1 VEVLPVRASAVRSLD
16 NCINVVVARVF
27 KLSSNVS
34 VQVVRSMLD
43 LNDIL
48 SLVAKRRSRFLCNL
62 DCVPFFQNY
71 SVLHFS
77 LCSFFFYFYISC
89 DVVFLYFVFV
99 YLCISCAAIILRI
112 SYL

>member
-1 VEVLPVRASAVRSLD
+1 VEVLPLRASNVRSLD

-48 SLVAKRRSRFLCNL
+48 SMVAKRRSQFLCNF

-77 LCSFFFYFYISC
+77 LCSFFFKL
-89 DVVFLYFVFV
+89 LYLVRCRFFVFCV
-99 YLCISCAAIILRI
+99 CFIFVLVVLQLFCE
-112 SYL
+112 